1 MKLNFKTY
9 LKTNVIIVLIFL
21 LLSFILQ
28 IFAKE
33 YFVWANYFTSTFFAI
48 TAILTS
54 YFINKK
60 VENNSK
66 ITIGNLFMVASFIK
80 MFILV
85 GYILIYLFAIKKKIL
100 PFTTFAILN
109 YIAFTFFEVKY
120 LLTSTKK

>member
-85 GYILIYLFAIKKKIL
+85 GYILIYLFAIKNKIL